1 MNTNK
6 TVAAATT
13 VNTPNSEVVKPE
25 LSKVMVP
32 APKAAE
38 KVKEELPP
46 IELRMQKLK
55 ELNQLQEKRDRIITA
70 QKNVEGF
77 SLDSTSED
85 FYLKFSDGNGT
96 SFKIT
101 HTNVIDELVTDIKGR
116 LKLEL
121 EKIDKQFNFSM

>member
-6 TVAAATT
+6 TVAAATQ
-13 VNTPNSEVVKPE
+13 VNTANSEVVKPE

-32 APKAAE
+32 APKPSE

-46 IELRMQKLK
+46 IELRIQKLK
-55 ELNQLQEKRDRIITA
+55 ELNQLQEKRDRVIVA

-77 SLDSTSED
+77 CLDSTSED

-96 SFKIT
+96 SFKISHST
-101 HTNVIDELVTDIKGR
+101 VIEEVVLDIKGR